1 MAYNMFAALNAT
13 NLVQDIGLAVPEP
26 LFIKYRVNPALHA
39 RVMDELLI
47 CIRNF
52 MTEIGLPGTT
62 SINDLEDYFRAMAR
76 NRAFGAPGTT
86 PGNSTLL
93 LFLLARELQPK
104 VIVESGVW
112 AGSSLFTFRHAVPE
126 AKLFA
131 FDLDFGALISRLEN
145 VDYRQHDWGT
155 DDVRAKGRSDL
166 CFFDDHTNN
175 CRRVRQSYERGFKH
189 VICDDSPD
197 IGEIHDFRYP
207 AVPSISMI
215 ENDRWVEG
223 DTVEWNWNGRRLRY
237 VFRDEDTFGAKAVIK
252 SLHRFPSLKRL
263 TGMED
268 GYHYYVRLK
277 D

>member
-1 MAYNMFAALNAT
+1 MAYNMFTVLNAT

-26 LFIKYRVNPALHA
+26 AFIKYRANSALHA
-39 RVMDELLI
+39 RVMDELLTYV
-47 CIRNF
+47 RNF

-62 SINDLEDYFRAMAR
+62 SINDVEDYFRAMAR

-86 PGNSTLL
+86 PGNSTFL

-126 AKLFA
+126 AKLF
-131 FDLDFGALISRLEN
+131 
-145 VDYRQHDWGT
+145 
-155 DDVRAKGRSDL
+155 
-166 CFFDDHTNN
+166 
-175 CRRVRQSYERGFKH
+175 
-189 VICDDSPD
+189 
-197 IGEIHDFRYP
+197 
-207 AVPSISMI
+207 VPSISMI

-223 DTVEWNWNGRRLRY
+223 DTVEWNWHGRRLRY
-237 VFRDEDTFGAKAVIK
+237 VFRDEDTFGAKTVIK